1 MQKWQQVADRDIVT
15 LAKHAKHEAEKED
28 HKKKE
33 DAMKR
38 INNMIER
45 KSEQT
50 HAERKMEHQIQ
61 IEANKLTDRVVN
73 DPNLDPRQKQDTI
86 QEVKNQ
92 VRRAIEEIHHKTR
105 NHTPGAEKLMADMH
119 TAQNQQKLNAIA

>member
-1 MQKWQQVADRDIVT
+1 VNKIVNAHFSDEVFQQILRCVQGELDFCKEINMAKWQQVADRDIVT

-50 HAERKMEHQIQ
+50 HAERKMEHQI
-61 IEANKLTDRVVN
+61 
-73 DPNLDPRQKQDTI
+73 
-86 QEVKNQ
+86 
-92 VRRAIEEIHHKTR
+92 
-105 NHTPGAEKLMADMH
+105 
-119 TAQNQQKLNAIA
+119 

>member
-1 MQKWQQVADRDIVT
+1 MAKWQQLADRDIVT

-45 KSEQT
+45 KSE
-50 HAERKMEHQIQ
+50 
-61 IEANKLTDRVVN
+61 
-73 DPNLDPRQKQDTI
+73 
-86 QEVKNQ
+86 
-92 VRRAIEEIHHKTR
+92 
-105 NHTPGAEKLMADMH
+105 
-119 TAQNQQKLNAIA
+119 